1 MCTAYKDNSVLKRFK
16 GLKCLII
23 LDYLQNW
30 RKINFPSKCHVAFH
44 MYLNIE
50 WKSNSLFLKWYQ
62 YSSAKPGIAS
72 VFLPGEHFIDSSL
85 KRNLDAAIG
94 GHCNAKSFSF
104 VIQRDLER
112 VYRAIKTN
120 LKYVISK
127 IYTFLMSHTLY
138 AFKCYFRSIK
148 YCFSPSQSD
157 YHSVS

>member
-1 MCTAYKDNSVLKRFK
+1 MSDNLGLFTKLKKNKLSKQMSCSISYVFK
-16 GLKCLII
+16 YRVEI
-23 LDYLQNW
+23 Q
-30 RKINFPSKCHVAFH
+30 
-44 MYLNIE
+44 
-50 WKSNSLFLKWYQ
+50 LFVLKWYQ

-72 VFLPGEHFIDSSL
+72 VFLPGEHFIHSSL

-138 AFKCYFRSIK
+138 AFKCYFRSFK

>member
-1 MCTAYKDNSVLKRFK
+1 MSDNLGLFTKLKKNKLSKQMSCSISYVFK
-16 GLKCLII
+16 YRVEI
-23 LDYLQNW
+23 Q
-30 RKINFPSKCHVAFH
+30 
-44 MYLNIE
+44 
-50 WKSNSLFLKWYQ
+50 LFVLKWYQ
-62 YSSAKPGIAS
+62 YCSAKPGIAS

-138 AFKCYFRSIK
+138 AFKCYFRSFK
-148 YCFSPSQSD
+148 YCFFPV
-157 YHSVS
+157 SVWLPFCVIGWFL